1 MLDCRHPRRESATI
15 HLTPH
20 WHRSASTWAL
30 DRRAPDDVRLA
41 AMIALAEIEAT
52 CADAAA
58 VMNGIGSDDPTG
70 LALRHEARNAVWST
84 SASEIM
90 PQTSAI
96 LRRVRARREIEE
108 ARQIN
113 TIDGCCFEPI
123 NVKTIKAERRKSRL
137 TIAAILVATVSVGAF
152 AAQAIETMWTN
163 ANAEALAVAE
173 YMRGM

>member
-1 MLDCRHPRRESATI
+1 MRDFHSTSRESATI

-30 DRRAPDDVRLA
+30 DRRAPDEVRLA

-96 LRRVRARREIEE
+96 LRRVRASREIEE

-113 TIDGCCFEPI
+113 TIDAAFVRLNAP
-123 NVKTIKAERRKSRL
+123 TIRAERRKSRADL
-137 TIAAILVATVSVGAF
+137 LGIAAAFVAAAVLLWMGARV
-152 AAQAIETMWTN
+152 
-163 ANAEALAVAE
+163 AEGLPQTLAVAE